1 MSDRATHRSDRVK
14 LVYNAQIDSPAGMVL
29 DYLLN
34 NSHFT
39 SRQGRQQ
46 AIEAI
51 SAFYRPLAAE
61 TREDTPRA
69 ELQAM
74 ARNCVEVLAKQI
86 DVLCTRYQIESP
98 MSSIH
103 QTTALD
109 NLDRLET
116 ILANG
121 LQAIAQAL
129 QSSSFLPTGIAGES
143 FLSPPC
149 PAIVNFEQG
158 VRMEGNELGELG
170 LLLEDDDAFSDL
182 AA

>member
-1 MSDRATHRSDRVK
+1 MVDIVDRSDRVK

-51 SAFYRPLAAE
+51 TAFYRPLAAE
-61 TREDTPRA
+61 AKGDTPHA
-69 ELQAM
+69 ELQAV
-74 ARNCVEVLAKQI
+74 AQNCVEVLAKQI
-86 DVLCTRYQIESP
+86 DVLCTRYQLEPPTSAHGSAAP
-98 MSSIH
+98 
-103 QTTALD
+103 D

-116 ILANG
+116 TLANG

-129 QSSSFLPTGIAGES
+129 QSGTFLPTGETFPALPRS
-143 FLSPPC
+143 
-149 PAIVNFEQG
+149 AIVNFEQG
-158 VRMEGNELGELG
+158 VRMEGDELGELG
-170 LLLEDDDAFSDL
+170 LLLEDDDSFSDL

>member
-1 MSDRATHRSDRVK
+1 MTDRATDRPDRVK

-29 DYLLN
+29 NYLLN
-34 NSHFT
+34 NAHFT

-61 TREDTPRA
+61 AKGDPSQA
-69 ELQAM
+69 EVQAM
-74 ARNCVEVLAKQI
+74 AQNCVEVLAKQI
-86 DVLCTRYQIESP
+86 DVLCTRYQIEPPTSAHGSAAP
-98 MSSIH
+98 
-103 QTTALD
+103 D

-116 ILANG
+116 TLANG

-129 QSSSFLPTGIAGES
+129 QSGTFLPPGTTGEL
-143 FLSPPC
+143 FHTLPR
-149 PAIVNFEQG
+149 PAIVNLEQG
-158 VRMEGNELGELG
+158 VRMEGDELGELG
-170 LLLEDDDAFSDL
+170 LLLEDDDSFSDL

>member
-1 MSDRATHRSDRVK
+1 MTDRATDRTDRVK
-14 LVYNAQIDSPAGMVL
+14 LVYNAQLDSSAGMVL

-61 TREDTPRA
+61 TKGDTRQA
-69 ELQAM
+69 ELQAL
-74 ARNCVEVLAKQI
+74 AQNCVEVLTKQI
-86 DVLCTRYQIESP
+86 DVLCTRYQIEPP
-98 MSSIH
+98 MSAH
-103 QTTALD
+103 QAPAPD

-116 ILANG
+116 TLANG

-129 QSSSFLPTGIAGES
+129 QSGSFLPAGTAGEAFPTLPRS
-143 FLSPPC
+143 
-149 PAIVNFEQG
+149 AIVNFEQG
-158 VRMEGNELGELG
+158 VRMEGDELGELG
-170 LLLEDDDAFSDL
+170 LLLEDDDSFNDL

>member
-1 MSDRATHRSDRVK
+1 MTDRATDRSDRVK

-51 SAFYRPLAAE
+51 TAFYRPLAAE
-61 TREDTPRA
+61 AKGDTPHA
-69 ELQAM
+69 ELQAV

-86 DVLCTRYQIESP
+86 DVLCTRYQIEPPTSAHGSAAP
-98 MSSIH
+98 G
-103 QTTALD
+103 

-116 ILANG
+116 TLANG

-129 QSSSFLPTGIAGES
+129 QSGSFLSAGES
-143 FLSPPC
+143 FSPPPR
-149 PAIVNFEQG
+149 PAIVNLEQG
-158 VRMEGNELGELG
+158 VRMEGDELGELG
-170 LLLEDDDAFSDL
+170 LLLEDDDAFNDL

>member
-1 MSDRATHRSDRVK
+1 MTDRTTDRTDRVK
-14 LVYNAQIDSPAGMVL
+14 LVYNAQLDSPAGMVL

-34 NSHFT
+34 NAHFT

-61 TREDTPRA
+61 AKGDPTQV
-69 ELQAM
+69 ELQAL
-74 ARNCVEVLAKQI
+74 ARNCVEVLANQI

-98 MSSIH
+98 MSAH
-103 QTTALD
+103 GTAAPD
-109 NLDRLET
+109 NLDRLEMT
-116 ILANG
+116 LANG
-121 LQAIAQAL
+121 LQTIAQAL
-129 QSSSFLPTGIAGES
+129 QSGTFLPAGES
-143 FLSPPC
+143 APALPR

-158 VRMEGNELGELG
+158 VRMEGDELGELG

>member
-1 MSDRATHRSDRVK
+1 MINRATDRSDRVK

-34 NSHFT
+34 NPHFT

-46 AIEAI
+46 AIDAI

-61 TREDTPRA
+61 TGDTPQA
-69 ELQAM
+69 ELQAV

-86 DVLCTRYQIESP
+86 DMLCTRYQIESP
-98 MSSIH
+98 MSAH
-103 QTTALD
+103 GAVVPD

-116 ILANG
+116 ALANG

-129 QSSSFLPTGIAGES
+129 QSGTFLPAGES
-143 FLSPPC
+143 APVPSR

-158 VRMEGNELGELG
+158 VKMEGDELGELS

>member
-1 MSDRATHRSDRVK
+1 MTDRTTDRTDRVK
-14 LVYNAQIDSPAGMVL
+14 LVYNAQLDSPAGMVL

-34 NSHFT
+34 NAHFT

-61 TREDTPRA
+61 TREDTSHA

-74 ARNCVEVLAKQI
+74 ARHCVEVLAKQI

-98 MSSIH
+98 MSAH
-103 QTTALD
+103 GTVVPD
-109 NLDRLET
+109 NLDRLEMT
-116 ILANG
+116 LANG
-121 LQAIAQAL
+121 LQAISQAL
-129 QSSSFLPTGIAGES
+129 QSGSFVPAGES
-143 FLSPPC
+143 FSPSTHPT
-149 PAIVNFEQG
+149 IVNFEQG
-158 VRMEGNELGELG
+158 VRMEGDELGELG

>member
-1 MSDRATHRSDRVK
+1 MTDRATNRTDRVK
-14 LVYNAQIDSPAGMVL
+14 LVYNAQLDSPAGMVL

-34 NSHFT
+34 NAHFT

-61 TREDTPRA
+61 TREDTPHA

-74 ARNCVEVLAKQI
+74 ARHCVEVLAKQI
-86 DVLCTRYQIESP
+86 DILCNRYQIESP
-98 MSSIH
+98 MSVH
-103 QTTALD
+103 PAAAPD

-116 ILANG
+116 TLANG

-129 QSSSFLPTGIAGES
+129 QSGTFLPTGEPAPV
-143 FLSPPC
+143 SPH

-158 VRMEGNELGELG
+158 VRMEGDELGELG
-170 LLLEDDDAFSDL
+170 LLLEDDDAFTDL